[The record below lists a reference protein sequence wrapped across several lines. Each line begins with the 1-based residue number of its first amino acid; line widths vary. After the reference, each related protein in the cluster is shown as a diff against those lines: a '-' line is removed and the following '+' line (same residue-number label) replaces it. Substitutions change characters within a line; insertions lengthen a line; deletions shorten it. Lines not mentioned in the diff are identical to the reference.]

1 MPKIMICGLNGAGKS
16 TLGKALAD
24 KTGWTFK
31 DVVDTGA
38 TVDIQH
44 ISSGHSVEVV
54 RLAKRLGRCV

>member
-31 DVVDTGA
+31 DVEDYYFPKTDRRILMQYSA
-38 TVDIQH
+38 P
-44 ISSGHSVEVV
+44 
-54 RLAKRLGRCV
+54 RKKL